1 MNKTHLSAVVVIP
14 PKELWEPIQAIR
26 REHDKGFRRWTP
38 HLTLL
43 YPFAPKRDFN
53 KVLPEL
59 AQVGWA
65 HKPFSLT
72 LAKFGS
78 FRHGRDYTLW
88 LEPEPAAPL
97 IALQAALT
105 QALPTFGDTGS
116 FKDGFTPHL
125 SVGQIEGKG
134 KLEHLK
140 RDLQATWRPLSF
152 TVGELALISR
162 KDPPNDIFQIDQ
174 RIRLEG

>member
-1 MNKTHLSAVVVIP
+1 MTKTHLSAVVVVP
-14 PKELWEPIQAIR
+14 PKEVWEPIQAIR
-26 REHDKGFRRWTP
+26 RAHDKQFRRWLP
-38 HLTLL
+38 HVTLL

-65 HKPFSLT
+65 HRPFTLT
-72 LAKFGS
+72 FASFGS

-88 LEPEPAAPL
+88 LEPDPAAPL

-116 FKDGFTPHL
+116 FKGGFTPHL
-125 SVGQIEGKG
+125 SVGQTDKA
-134 KLEHLK
+134 KLERLK
-140 RDLQATWRPLSF
+140 RDLQANWQPLTF
-152 TVGELALISR
+152 TVSELALISR